1 MAKKSENSNKKGDR
15 NVRPHRVLYVI
26 VVAIV
31 VLLSVPWLFYFKGV
45 ANVNNTQ
52 NDMREYL
59 QNKYKQDFRVSE
71 LSLNGSGLGVKGVWH
86 GKAHPV
92 DDRSMEF
99 GVSKSESSGVISDS
113 YINKVWSMEE
123 TDSISLSIKR
133 IIPSAVRIRIKVGI
147 DPGLL
152 ETLHNPLKS
161 YKVAR
166 KQNQDSLSYTLV
178 VVVGK
183 RSDNIAEQLFKS
195 TQQLKE
201 SGLKKVSVLYAEK
214 IDSEKMQ
221 GQSCDA
227 DESSSV
233 ANISKCINNKVE
245 ISSEEV

>member
-1 MAKKSENSNKKGDR
+1 M
-15 NVRPHRVLYVI
+15 I

-31 VLLSVPWLFYFKGV
+31 VLLSVPWLFYFKDV

-99 GVSKSESSGVISDS
+99 GVSKSESSGAISDG

-123 TDSISLSIKR
+123 TDSISSSIKR
-133 IIPSAVRIRIKVGI
+133 TIPLAVRIRIKVGI

-152 ETLHNPLKS
+152 ETLYNPLKS

-233 ANISKCINNKVE
+233 ANISKCINNEVE